1 MVLVYKYENMMK
13 FYKYQGAG
21 NDFLIADNRDG
32 HISEKDGVL
41 TAVLEDGTLWS
52 RKIEDL
58 CDRRYGVGADGLML
72 LDAGTKQRAVRTTPD
87 GDTAGTSSEGNS
99 DGTDFHMTY
108 FNSDGSGGMM
118 CGNGGRCIVAFAY
131 DCGVTGDVDF
141 IEKSP
146 EPMLNQTCNQSQ
158 YDRQGSD
165 VGKAGYL
172 VKYSFTAADGPH
184 EAYIYEDNQVTKII
198 GLMMKDVQTAD
209 HFERLTGVS
218 VESEGYFLDTGTRHY
233 VRFVEDVDKYDIVT
247 EGRDIRYNA
256 QELQPVGANVNF
268 VEPCEDYLKIR
279 TYEKGVEDETFACGT
294 GIVASALA
302 AYIKG
307 VPPKTTSK
315 DGREYY
321 DIRAKRG
328 HLSVDFIPSESG
340 LAQSVFL
347 TGPAAKVCEILL

>member
-1 MVLVYKYENMMK
+1 MALVYKDENMMK

-32 HISEKDGVL
+32 HITEKDGVL

-72 LDAGTKQRAVRTTPD
+72 LDPGK
-87 GDTAGTSSEGNS
+87 GD
-99 DGTDFHMTY
+99 DFHMTY

-131 DCGVTGDVDF
+131 DCGVLGD
-141 IEKSP
+141 IP
-146 EPMLNQTCNQSQ
+146 CNQKPH
-158 YDRQGSD
+158 DNRGD
-165 VGKAGYL
+165 NVGKTGYL

-184 EAYIYEDNQVTKII
+184 EAYIYEDNQATKIV
-198 GLMMKDVQTAD
+198 GLMMKDVQNAD
-209 HFERLTGVS
+209 HYDELEGVA
-218 VESEGYFLDTGTRHY
+218 VPSEGYFLDTGTRHY
-233 VRFVEDVDKYDIVT
+233 VRFVEDVDQYDIVT

-268 VEPCEDYLKIR
+268 VEPCDGYLKVR

-302 AYIKG
+302 AYTRG
-307 VPPKTTSK
+307 VLPKSTSAN
-315 DGREYY
+315 GRLFY
-321 DIRAKRG
+321 DIRARRD
-328 HLSVDFIPSESG
+328 HLMVDFLPSEQG
-340 LAQSVFL
+340 VAQQIFL